1 MRNLIKAQKYQIKR
15 DNGIIYIYLIGALY
29 FVAFW
34 ADYLAGSKFSEITGS
49 AAARINGMTCSIVTG
64 ILVALLTCRIVG
76 WDFNDKTLNYELMAG
91 HSRAKVYWSRVI
103 VSMKW
108 CLITVLVLLFVPL
121 LFFGIVNG
129 WGIDTDMGGVI
140 LRHVLTLFPLFR
152 FACGCVLLSVIM
164 RNCYMSMIISFMM
177 YEFPWLF
184 AEMQALITK
193 VKPGAHFAST
203 NVARLLILDK
213 SGFGY
218 IDNQDVIVYD
228 TALET
233 GFIWGT
239 IGISLFIGVACL
251 LIGYRY
257 FKKCDMN

>member
-1 MRNLIKAQKYQIKR
+1 MWNLIKAQKYQIKR
-15 DNGIIYIYLIGALY
+15 DNGIYYILLIGAL
-29 FVAFW
+29 FLVAFW
-34 ADYLAGSKFSEITGS
+34 GDFLAGSKFSEITGG
-49 AAARINGMTCSIVTG
+49 AAARKNGEMCTIVTG

-129 WGIDTDMGGVI
+129 WGIDTDMGGVV
-140 LRHVLTLFPLFR
+140 LRHVLVLFPLFR
-152 FACGCVLLSVIM
+152 FACECVLLSVIM
-164 RNCYMSMIISFMM
+164 RNCYMAMIIGFMM
-177 YEFPWLF
+177 YYFTLVIET
-184 AEMQALITK
+184 MQALMTK
-193 VKPGAHFAST
+193 VRLGVHFAFT
-203 NVARLLILDK
+203 NVTRLLVLDK
-213 SGFGY
+213 SSFGY

-239 IGISLFIGVACL
+239 VGISLFIGVACL

>member
-15 DNGIIYIYLIGALY
+15 DNGIIYIYLIGAVY

-34 ADYLAGSKFSEITGS
+34 ADYLIGHKFNEITGS
-49 AAARINGMTCSIVTG
+49 GAALYNGETCTIVSG
-64 ILVALLTCRIVG
+64 LLVALLTCRIVG

-108 CLITVLVLLFVPL
+108 CLITVPVLLFVPL

-129 WGIDTDMGGVI
+129 WGVDTDMGGVI

-152 FACGCVLLSVIM
+152 FACECVLLSVIM
-164 RNCYMSMIISFMM
+164 RNCYMSMIIGFMM
-177 YEFPWLF
+177 YEFTWVF
-184 AEMQALITK
+184 AEMQVLMTK
-193 VKPGAHFAST
+193 VKLGVHFAST
-203 NVARLLILDK
+203 NVTRLLMLDK
-213 SGFGY
+213 SSFGY

-228 TALET
+228 TSLET
-233 GFIWGT
+233 GFILGT
-239 IGISLFIGVACL
+239 IGISLLIGAVCL
-251 LIGYRY
+251 FAGYRY